1 MDTGSRAANH
11 SAAVFRAIIAP
22 SGAYPSEFNRVV
34 FFAEPIAKRCACDPE
49 QSAVAAID
57 DGSPLIG
64 VELDRAKSRRIG
76 VRNLA
81 DAMNL
86 IHFNR

>member
-1 MDTGSRAANH
+1 MDTRSRAANH

-34 FFAEPIAKRCACDPE
+34 FFAESTSRNDVRGPE

-57 DGSPLIG
+57 DGSPLTESNSIARNR
-64 VELDRAKSRRIG
+64 VASAFEISR
-76 VRNLA
+76 
-81 DAMNL
+81 MQ
-86 IHFNR
+86 